1 MVSELTIVHSNDLV
15 EASYNLSIDEM
26 RLISYVSTKIDSRKP
41 NVGEIKVYPSEFAE
55 AFGLNKHNIHRN
67 LINSIKSLATKAV
80 TMPLD
85 DRRNVVLPWLGM
97 GIYDRQPTDSSH
109 VVVVFSS
116 YIEPYLFELGERF
129 TAMKFEYSSKL
140 NTPFSFRLYQWLNKA
155 KYLYNSKDGSTT
167 YVVLE
172 VDWMKSQA
180 GLEGKHRAWG
190 KFRDKVIQ
198 PSIDKINA
206 STDLSVIWE
215 PVKTGR
221 SVTAVKFNYVIE
233 VGVANK
239 PTRPRL
245 YRRPKVMKGTHEE
258 GVWMRKNLALLL
270 EHEKQLKAYDSQTKM
285 SLPDLRKMVE
295 YAKIVDSE
303 LEHRLKKEISLRVK
317 TV

>member
-1 MVSELTIVHSNDLV
+1 MSELTIVHSNDLV

-67 LINSIKSLATKAV
+67 LVNSIKSLATKAV

-85 DRRNVVLPWLGM
+85 GKRNVVLPWLGM
-97 GIYDRQPTDSSH
+97 GVYDRQPTDSSH
-109 VVVVFSS
+109 VIVAFSS

-129 TAMKFEYSSKL
+129 TAMKFEYASRL

-155 KYLYNSKDGSTT
+155 RHLYSSKDGDTT

-180 GLEGKHRAWG
+180 GLGGKHRSWG

-206 STDLSVIWE
+206 GTDLSVIWE

-221 SVTAVKFNYVIE
+221 SVTAVKFNYVVE
-233 VGVANK
+233 VGVINK
-239 PTRPRL
+239 PVRPRL
-245 YRRPKVMKGTHEE
+245 YRRPKVTKNSHEE
-258 GVWMRKNLALLL
+258 GVWMRKNLTLLL
-270 EHEKQLKAYDSQTKM
+270 NYEDELKSYDSKAKVT
-285 SLPDLRKMVE
+285 LPDLRKMVE
-295 YAKIVDSE
+295 YAKIVDLE
-303 LEHRLKKEISLRVK
+303 LEVRLQREISLRVRK
-317 TV
+317 TA